1 MEVPLGNWGVGKE
14 IEVLLWKN
22 SGSLRR
28 WKRGSGRRGFSEAK
42 EEISRSVGNERLLEV
57 GGSFATWGFQ
67 VL

>member
-14 IEVLLWKN
+14 VEVLLWKN

-42 EEISRSVGNERLLEV
+42 EEM
-57 GGSFATWGFQ
+57 SFCRK
-67 VL
+67 